1 MATLRIGGLA
11 SGLQTDDI
19 INQLMAL
26 EKRPRILLDN
36 KQVLIEQ
43 RQTLLKD
50 FQTKLRAVQTA
61 AADLRSVTLFQ
72 QKQAV
77 ESSDATKVSVSSSSG
92 AGVGGYQIEVQQL
105 ANAAQRTF
113 AYTPPAAGES
123 VTIEGH
129 ATTITAGMTAQEFAT
144 AINTDR
150 NARVYAA
157 AIDDRTIVF
166 SRRETGF
173 DTDGTFVEVS
183 GGATA
188 LTEDATRARAGRD
201 ALYTVDGVA
210 RSSSTNVVRDA
221 VAGVTLTLRGVT
233 SASGPITVSVGAPGA
248 DTEAIT
254 RKLQA
259 FVEAYNTAVDAI
271 RSKLDEKTIPDS
283 RSKEEIAAG
292 AADTRT
298 TAEKKAGTLFGDRQL
313 NTLLTTMRQAVYMP
327 VSGTPRD
334 FESLTALGITTGA
347 TSTTT
352 SKDALTGRLTLDAD
366 RLSRALADDPNAVR
380 DLLAGVSGA
389 GGWARSFERVA
400 DDAAGTTG
408 ILSNRITGADDEL
421 RALKRQMEQMDSRL
435 SVKEKN
441 LQRQFAALEVAIQ
454 KSQTQGEW
462 LSGQLAG
469 LSN

>member
-1 MATLRIGGLA
+1 MASVSFGGLA
-11 SGLQTDDI
+11 SGLDTTNI

-36 KQVLIEQ
+36 KQVMIEQ
-43 RQTLLKD
+43 RQSLLKD
-50 FQTKLRAVQTA
+50 FQTKLRTLQTA

-92 AGVGGYQIEVQQL
+92 AGVGGYQVEVTQL

-113 AYTPPAAGES
+113 AYTPPAAGDT

-129 ATTITAGMTAQEFAT
+129 ATAITPGMTAQEFAT

-157 AIDDRTIVF
+157 AIDGRTIVF

-183 GGATA
+183 GGASA

-201 ALYTVDGVA
+201 ALFTVDGVA
-210 RSSSTNVVRDA
+210 RSSATNVIRDA

-254 RKLQA
+254 RRLQA
-259 FVEAYNTAVDAI
+259 FVEAYNATVDAI
-271 RSKLDEKTIPDS
+271 RAKLEERSVPDA
-283 RSKEEIAAG
+283 RTKDEIAAG

-313 NTLLTTMRQAVYMP
+313 NTLLSTMRQAIYMP
-327 VSGTPRD
+327 VSGAPSGFD
-334 FESLTALGITTGA
+334 SLAALGISTGA
-347 TSTTT
+347 TSATT
-352 SKDALTGRLTLDAD
+352 SKDSLAGRLTLDTE

-380 DLLAGVSGA
+380 DLLAGVSGS
-389 GGWARSFERVA
+389 GGWARGFERVT
-400 DDAAGTTG
+400 DEAAGTTG
-408 ILSNRITGADDEL
+408 ILSTRITGADDEM
-421 RALKRQMEQMDSRL
+421 RALRRQMEQMDSRL
-435 SVKEKN
+435 ALKEKN
-441 LQRQFAALEVAIQ
+441 LQRQFAALEVAMQ
-454 KSQTQGEW
+454 KSQAQGDW
-462 LSGQLAG
+462 LTGQLAG
-469 LSN
+469 LSG

>member
-1 MATLRIGGLA
+1 MANVSIGGLA
-11 SGLQTDDI
+11 SGLNTGDI

-26 EKRPRILLDN
+26 EKRPRVLLDN
-36 KQVLIEQ
+36 KQILIEQ
-43 RQTLLKD
+43 RQSLLKD
-50 FQTKLRAVQTA
+50 FQTKLRTLQTA

-77 ESSDATKVSVSSSSG
+77 ESSDATKVAVSSSSG
-92 AGVGGYQIEVQQL
+92 AGVGGYQIEVSQL

-113 AYTPPAAGES
+113 AYTAPAAGDT

-129 ATTITAGMTAQEFAT
+129 ATAITPGMTAQEFAT

-150 NARVYAA
+150 DARVYAA

-173 DTDGTFVEVS
+173 DTDGTFIQVS
-183 GGATA
+183 GGASA
-188 LTEDATRARAGRD
+188 LSEDATKARAGRD

-210 RSSSTNVVRDA
+210 RSSASNVIRDA

-248 DTEAIT
+248 DTEEIT

-259 FVEAYNTAVDAI
+259 FVEAYNSTIDLI
-271 RSKLDEKTIPDS
+271 RSKLDERTVPDK
-283 RSKEEIAAG
+283 RTKEEIASG

-298 TAEKKAGTLFGDRQL
+298 TLEKKAGTLFGDRQL
-313 NTLLTTMRQAVYMP
+313 NALLSTMRQSIYSP
-327 VSGTPRD
+327 VAGAPRGFD
-334 FESLTALGITTGA
+334 TLSALGISTGA

-352 SKDALTGRLTLDAD
+352 SRDTLTGRLTIDTD
-366 RLSRALADDPNAVR
+366 RLTRALADDPNAVR
-380 DLLAGVSGA
+380 DLLAGVGGA
-389 GGWARSFERVA
+389 GGWARGFERLTTE
-400 DDAAGTTG
+400 AAGSDG
-408 ILSNRITGADDEL
+408 ILSTRITGADDEL
-421 RALKRQMEQMDSRL
+421 RVLKRQMEQMDSRL
-435 SVKEKN
+435 AVKEKN
-441 LQRQFAALEVAIQ
+441 LQRQFAALEVAMQ
-454 KSQTQGEW
+454 KSQAQGDW
-462 LSGQLAG
+462 LTGQLAG